1 MTSKVFKNRPSKICW
16 RHPLK
21 KFTCSILEYF
31 VPFEPI
37 TPCYIV
43 FHLEGK
49 KGANKI
55 SFIDLDEISSKNLII
70 LIGYYTSLRPT
81 IFHQEN
87 MQCRTK
93 SISFWALFET
103 HYLWNTWPKWA
114 GFLDSQHVVSETVS
128 KVEFFEKKCSNR
140 QVINKKSVI
149 W

>member
-1 MTSKVFKNRPSKICW
+1 MLKTASKKIYLFYSWIFCPIW
-16 RHPLK
+16 THYSMLY
-21 KFTCSILEYF
+21 SISF
-31 VPFEPI
+31 
-37 TPCYIV
+37 
-43 FHLEGK
+43 GRK

>member
-1 MTSKVFKNRPSKICW
+1 MLKTAFKKIYLFYSWIFCPIW
-16 RHPLK
+16 THYFMLY
-21 KFTCSILEYF
+21 SISF
-31 VPFEPI
+31 
-37 TPCYIV
+37 
-43 FHLEGK
+43 GRK